1 MDRWV
6 WAEDPGKRRTQRRGQ
21 RGHLGLQGP
30 VPAAGARLSPRA
42 GMKAVTVG
50 SRGRSQGHGQQ
61 VSREQSRQGG
71 PGSCV
76 PRAGSTGTEP
86 KAPQAAGGLTGARG
100 LRAGAGARG
109 WELGASA
116 AEPATRGSQGPD
128 RLQGWSRREEGEL
141 RRVRSPS
148 GRGPGGTEALPG
160 GRYPERVGT
169 QGSGNKGQPWERKEA
184 RSGARQAEG
193 SGAGSGVEMLR
204 PRSPRERGR

>member
-76 PRAGSTGTEP
+76 PRAGSTGTDP
-86 KAPQAAGGLTGARG
+86 KAPQAAGGQEREPGAGSWAPVQLSQQLEGARDQTG
-100 LRAGAGARG
+100 SKGGRGEKRVSSEGSGAPPGGDQVGQRLCQGDATQRG
-109 WELGASA
+109 WAPRAPGTKAS
-116 AEPATRGSQGPD
+116 
-128 RLQGWSRREEGEL
+128 
-141 RRVRSPS
+141 
-148 GRGPGGTEALPG
+148 PG
-160 GRYPERVGT
+160 
-169 QGSGNKGQPWERKEA
+169 KERKPGVELDK
-184 RSGARQAEG
+184 AEG